1 MESCKEALLRK
12 WYNLHDTSFEEG
24 ESKID
29 KDQVL
34 CQSDSD
40 IDEVLLQSDSD
51 EAMSVCLQS
60 DSDKEDVMLQ
70 TSSDDEKLQGQAE
83 QPLKKRRYHARTDQT
98 AVQLKFLQKP
108 VCKWAHL
115 RLYGVGSSALQNLRD
130 GRRAFTMHEGRLEEP
145 KHPTL
150 GVSLGRQSINTKW
163 PNILVFFAML
173 YISVAEIMPTK
184 FVMPSAGMLAESFL
198 DKDPD
203 FEERYTRSFMSTIEK
218 NFDLTAVS
226 WLCQSWN
233 LTFLTCCS

>member
-12 WYNLHDTSFEEG
+12 WYNLQDTSFEDE
-24 ESKID
+24 ETKID
-29 KDQVL
+29 EDRVL

-40 IDEVLLQSDSD
+40 IDDSVLLQSDSD

-70 TSSDDEKLQGQAE
+70 TSSDCEEAE
-83 QPLKKRRYHARTDQT
+83 QSLKKRRYHARADQT
-98 AVQLKFLQKP
+98 ATLKFLQKP

-115 RLYGVGSSALQNLRD
+115 RLYGIGSSALQNLRD
-130 GRRAFTMHEGRLEEP
+130 GRRAFTMNEGRLEEP

-150 GVSLGRQSINTKW
+150 GVSLGRQSFNTKW
-163 PNILVFFAML
+163 PNILAFFAML

-203 FEERYTRSFMSTIEK
+203 FEERYTRSFMASIEK
-218 NFDLTAVS
+218 NFDLTPVS
-226 WLCQSWN
+226 WLCQSLS
-233 LTFLTCCS
+233 LTF